1 MKYPRVFIFALCRP
15 YQQRYSILNANT
27 SQDMYIDSLSPPW
40 RHTHRGRCNRLH
52 RRRCNR
58 CPLLSPR
65 ITASVILAPSGC
77 CLPRCAPGLSRTGS
91 REAEPTTG
99 CPFRRRRIFLAS
111 ERASDRLSSA
121 ERKVG
126 ACKTRR
132 RVAGHLVC
140 TRSLARPRRPW
151 RESAFVL
158 SHTPTYAGQ
167 RQPWLRPSSPR
178 RFVYW
183 LSCENR
189 PTTCGFFDSASS
201 PRPPLDLLLF
211 FPLLMN
217 FREIKHPQSVS

>member
-1 MKYPRVFIFALCRP
+1 VSTISAKIFDPQREHVTGYVHRFLITSLETHTVVDATDYTDVVATATVPSSPRVLRHPWFLLRLVVVYHGALRGSAGLVP
-15 YQQRYSILNANT
+15 ARLNR
-27 SQDMYIDSLSPPW
+27 Q
-40 RHTHRGRCNRLH
+40 
-52 RRRCNR
+52 
-58 CPLLSPR
+58 
-65 ITASVILAPSGC
+65 
-77 CLPRCAPGLSRTGS
+77 
-91 REAEPTTG
+91 PTTG

-211 FPLLMN
+211 FPPSWW
-217 FREIKHPQSVS
+217 ISVR